1 MKRTCILYFHHT
13 HFTSPLVQG
22 FNYEQSTQEDIFQ
35 NMGCKRNEI
44 SYLQILHLPVI
55 ALVMQMF
62 DLMMACVFT
71 ACHQFPYD
79 RYIIHCYVKSSKFL
93 CWTDIQQK
101 SELHTWTFGSN
112 QHSNGKHLK
121 YHFKTQPNCL

>member
-1 MKRTCILYFHHT
+1 
-13 HFTSPLVQG
+13 
-22 FNYEQSTQEDIFQ
+22 
-35 NMGCKRNEI
+35 MGCKRNEI

-62 DLMMACVFT
+62 DLMMACMFT

-93 CWTDIQQK
+93 C
-101 SELHTWTFGSN
+101 
-112 QHSNGKHLK
+112 
-121 YHFKTQPNCL
+121 